1 MQKLIVSFII
11 PTYNSERTIANCIR
25 SILRQNVEGVEK
37 EIIVVDDC
45 STDRTV
51 EISRSLGARVILKTL
66 RSGVP
71 ESLNLGIQ
79 AAKGEI
85 IGLVDSD
92 DYLTD
97 RWLRTCLSKLKE
109 VDGVHT
115 TNMAYQPDKIFRK
128 FAGLALIKG
137 FSIPTLGDASLVK
150 KELFDRIG
158 KFNEWFSPV
167 GGQDF
172 EIALRACKNGFKI
185 VQLSEA
191 KYFHDYTQPTSWRK
205 KIVRTVLYESGR
217 VKAWLMHLDYPPAR
231 VGLINDWFWFMFY
244 PLMFLL
250 REIIRYR
257 ILR

>member
-1 MQKLIVSFII
+1 MQKLVVSFII

-37 EIIVVDDC
+37 EIIVVDDR

-79 AAKGEI
+79 AARGEI

-97 RWLRTCLSKLKE
+97 GWLRTCLSKLKE

-115 TNMAYQPDKIFRK
+115 TNIAYQPDKIFRK
-128 FAGLALIKG
+128 FAALALIKG
-137 FSIPTLGDASLVK
+137 FSI
-150 KELFDRIG
+150 
-158 KFNEWFSPV
+158 
-167 GGQDF
+167 DF
-172 EIALRACKNGFKI
+172 RRCLAGEKRAF
-185 VQLSEA
+185 
-191 KYFHDYTQPTSWRK
+191 R
-205 KIVRTVLYESGR
+205 
-217 VKAWLMHLDYPPAR
+217 
-231 VGLINDWFWFMFY
+231 
-244 PLMFLL
+244 
-250 REIIRYR
+250 
-257 ILR
+257 